1 MFWREK
7 MKGSTRRA
15 MMSVSGL
22 VMFTAFFIVVDV
34 NILEIELHHL
44 FMLIVISVITG
55 VNMIYYVIEKRRE
68 EIESR

>member
-1 MFWREK
+1 